1 MTSATEPGESGDS
14 TDERRAAVIGELD
27 DVGRDSSTVAVMF
40 HSAIAAKQGLG
51 ATDMKA
57 IDLLQRHGPLTA
69 KELGE
74 RSGLAPA
81 SVTGLVDRL
90 ERRGYLRRV
99 PHPTDK
105 RRILIELCEQPVDTE
120 LVPLFEDWAREVHS
134 HYEDFSTEELE
145 TVIRFLRGSTARQR
159 ALAARL
165 DAE

>member
-1 MTSATEPGESGDS
+1 MTGH
-14 TDERRAAVIGELD
+14 DEAGREAEQVRRD
-27 DVGRDSSTVAVMF
+27 
-40 HSAIAAKQGLG
+40 Q
-51 ATDMKA
+51 
-57 IDLLQRHGPLTA
+57 PLPWP
-69 KELGE
+69 
-74 RSGLAPA
+74 PA

-105 RRILIELCEQPVDTE
+105 RRVLIELCDQPVGTE